1 MDADLARIGA
11 LLADSKRAKMLLA
24 LLGGTPQPASA
35 LADAAAASRSL
46 ASAHLLKLVEGG
58 LVTVQPRGRQR
69 MYEIA
74 GPQVADAIEGLMQL
88 SPPAQVRSL
97 RDANRKENLRQA
109 RLCYDHLAGVLGVN
123 VTEKLVDRG
132 ALEVADGGFAV
143 TDDGVVA
150 LGELGVD
157 VPALQR
163 LRRPLTRACL
173 DWTERRHHL
182 AGALGAAIASR
193 LKARGWIEHATEGR
207 IVRVTP
213 AGKRGLRSWVGVEA

>member
-1 MDADLARIGA
+1 MDADLARIGT
-11 LLADSKRAKMLLA
+11 LLADPKRAKILLA
-24 LLGGTPQPASA
+24 LLSGTPQPASA
-35 LADAAAASRSL
+35 LADAAGASRSL
-46 ASAHLLKLVEGG
+46 ASAHLRKLVDGG
-58 LVTVQPRGRQR
+58 LVTVEPRGRQR
-69 MYEIA
+69 MYEIS
-74 GPQVADAIEGLMQL
+74 GQPVADAIEGLMQL
-88 SPPAQVRSL
+88 SRPTQVRSL

-109 RLCYDHLAGVLGVN
+109 RFCYDHVAGVLGVN
-123 VTEKLVDRG
+123 ITEALVERG

-143 TDDGVVA
+143 TADGVA
-150 LGELGVD
+150 SLGELGVD

-193 LKARGWIEHATEGR
+193 FKARGWIEHGAEGR

-213 AGKRGLRSWVGVEA
+213 AGKRGFRSWAGVEA

>member
-1 MDADLARIGA
+1 VDADLARIGT
-11 LLADSKRAKMLLA
+11 LLADPKRAKILLA

-35 LADAAAASRSL
+35 LADAAGASRSL
-46 ASAHLLKLVEGG
+46 ASAHLRKLVEGG

-69 MYEIA
+69 MYEIS
-74 GPQVADAIEGLMQL
+74 GQPVADAIEGLMQL
-88 SPPAQVRSL
+88 SPPTQVRSL

-109 RLCYDHLAGVLGVN
+109 RFCYDHLAGVLGVN
-123 VTEKLVDRG
+123 VTEALVDRG

-143 TDDGVVA
+143 TDEGVAA

-163 LRRPLTRACL
+163 LRRPLTRACM

-193 LKARGWIEHATEGR
+193 FKARGWIEHGAEGR

-213 AGKRGLRSWVGVEA
+213 AGKRGFRSWAGVEA

>member
-1 MDADLARIGA
+1 MDADLARIGT

-35 LADAAAASRSL
+35 LADAAGASRSL
-46 ASAHLLKLVEGG
+46 ASAHLRKLVDGG

-69 MYEIA
+69 LYEIA

-88 SPPAQVRSL
+88 SPPTQVRSL

-123 VTEKLVDRG
+123 VTEKLVDHG

-182 AGALGAAIASR
+182 AGALGAAIALR
-193 LKARGWIEHATEGR
+193 LRARGWIEHGAEGR